1 MNTIRAIRIHDLGG
15 PEVLRWE
22 EIPVPDPGPGEVLV
36 RQEAIGVNYGD
47 IYRRSGIRATPSLP
61 AVIGVEAAGVVEA
74 VGPRD
79 EDAAPAD
86 QGRVFQIGDRVGYCS
101 VLGAYCKRRVV
112 PAHRLIQV
120 PNGLDFEYA
129 AAAMLRGM
137 TAWYLC
143 RRTYRVKAGE
153 PVLVHAA
160 AGGVGT
166 ILSQWCKALNATV
179 IGTVGS
185 EEKARLAREN
195 GCDHVILYDEED
207 FVERVNEITGGE
219 GVPVVFDG
227 VGATTFDDSLRCL
240 RSFGMMIAFGNTSG
254 AVTPLNLQRLMDRS
268 LTVTYPSAMTHLE
281 HRTDLVEAAAALFG
295 YVVTGRIRIA
305 IGQRFPLAEA
315 AEAHRALESRQTQGS
330 TVLLP

>member
-1 MNTIRAIRIHDLGG
+1 MNTTTAIRLHELGG

-36 RQEAIGVNYGD
+36 RHEAIGLNYGD
-47 IYRRSGIRATPSLP
+47 IYRRSGIRATASLP
-61 AVIGVEAAGVVEA
+61 AVIGVEAAGVIEA
-74 VGPRD
+74 VGPSD
-79 EDAAPAD
+79 EGAEPTD
-86 QGRVFQIGDRVGYCS
+86 QNPGFQIGDRVGYS
-101 VLGAYCKRRVV
+101 TVLGAYCKRRVI
-112 PAHRLIQV
+112 PANRLFQI
-120 PNGLDFEYA
+120 PNGLEFEYA
-129 AAAMLRGM
+129 AAAMLAGM

-143 RRTYRVKAGE
+143 RRTYRVKTGE

-185 EEKARLAREN
+185 EAKARLALEN

-207 FVERVNEITGGE
+207 FVERVDEITGGE

-240 RSFGMMIAFGNTSG
+240 RTFGTMIAFGNTSG
-254 AVTPLNLQRLMDRS
+254 AVMPLNLQRLMDKS
-268 LTVTYPSAMTHLE
+268 LTVTYPSAMTHLA

-315 AEAHRALESRQTQGS
+315 AEAHRALESRQTLGS
-330 TVLLP
+330 TVLIP

>member
-1 MNTIRAIRIHDLGG
+1 MSTTTAIRIHDVGG
-15 PEVLRWE
+15 PEALRWE
-22 EIPVPDPGPGEVLV
+22 EIPLLDPGPGEVLV
-36 RQEAIGVNYGD
+36 RHEAIGLNYGD

-79 EDAAPAD
+79 GDALSAD
-86 QGRVFQIGDRVGYCS
+86 QGPAFQIGDRVGYCD
-101 VLGAYCKRRVV
+101 VLGAYCKRRVM
-112 PAHRLIQV
+112 PAHRLVRV
-120 PNGLDFEYA
+120 PNGLDFEHA
-129 AAAMLRGM
+129 AAAMLKGM

-166 ILSQWCKALNATV
+166 ILTQWCKALNATV

-185 EEKARLAREN
+185 AEKGRMATEH
-195 GCDHVILYDEED
+195 GCDHVILYGEED
-207 FVERVNEITGGE
+207 FVDRVDEITGGE

-227 VGATTFDDSLRCL
+227 VGAATFDDSLKCL
-240 RSFGMMIAFGNTSG
+240 RRFGMMIAFGNTSG
-254 AVTPLNLQRLMDRS
+254 AVMPLHLQRLMDRS
-268 LTVTYPSAMTHLE
+268 LTLTYPSAITHLE
-281 HRTDLVEAAAALFG
+281 RRTDLEEGAAALFG

-305 IGQRFPLAEA
+305 IGQRFPLVEA
-315 AEAHRALESRQTQGS
+315 AEAHRALESRQTRGS

>member
-1 MNTIRAIRIHDLGG
+1 MNTTTAIRIHDLGG
-15 PEVLRWE
+15 PEALRWE

-36 RQEAIGVNYGD
+36 RQEAIGLNYGD
-47 IYRRSGIRATPSLP
+47 IYRRSGIRATASLP

-79 EDAAPAD
+79 EDAAPD
-86 QGRVFQIGDRVGYCS
+86 QQGPTLQIGDRVGYS
-101 VLGAYCKRRVV
+101 TVLGAYCKRRVI
-112 PAHRLIQV
+112 PARRLIQV

-129 AAAMLRGM
+129 AAAMLKGM

-143 RRTYRVKAGE
+143 RRTYRVQEGE

-195 GCDHVILYDEED
+195 GCDHVILYREED
-207 FVERVNEITGGE
+207 FAERVAEITGGE

-227 VGATTFDDSLRCL
+227 VGAATFDDSLKCL
-240 RSFGMMIAFGNTSG
+240 RTFGVMVAFGNASE
-254 AVTPLNLQRLMDRS
+254 R
-268 LTVTYPSAMTHLE
+268 
-281 HRTDLVEAAAALFG
+281 
-295 YVVTGRIRIA
+295 
-305 IGQRFPLAEA
+305 
-315 AEAHRALESRQTQGS
+315 
-330 TVLLP
+330 

>member
-1 MNTIRAIRIHDLGG
+1 MNTPRAIRIHAPGG

-36 RQEAIGVNYGD
+36 RHEAIGLNYGD
-47 IYRRSGIRATPSLP
+47 IYRRSGIRATATLP

-79 EDAAPAD
+79 EDAASAD
-86 QGRVFQIGDRVGYCS
+86 QVAFQIGDRVGYCT
-101 VLGAYCKRRVV
+101 VLGAYCRRRVI
-112 PAHRLIQV
+112 PAHHLIQI
-120 PNGLDFEYA
+120 PDGFDFAYA

-143 RRTYRVKAGE
+143 RRTYRVKAGD

-207 FVERVNEITGGE
+207 FVERVDEITGGE

-227 VGATTFDDSLRCL
+227 VGAATFDDSLRCL
-240 RSFGMMIAFGNTSG
+240 RSFGTMIAFGNTSG
-254 AVTPLNLQRLMDRS
+254 AVMPLNLQRLMNES
-268 LTVTYPSAMTHLE
+268 LTVTYPSAMTHLT
-281 HRTDLVEAAAALFG
+281 HRTDLLEAAAALFG
-295 YVVTGRIRIA
+295 YVLTGRIRIVV
-305 IGQRFPLAEA
+305 GQRFPLAEA
-315 AEAHRALESRQTQGS
+315 AEAHRALASRRTRGS

>member
-1 MNTIRAIRIHDLGG
+1 M
-15 PEVLRWE
+15 
-22 EIPVPDPGPGEVLV
+22 
-36 RQEAIGVNYGD
+36 
-47 IYRRSGIRATPSLP
+47 
-61 AVIGVEAAGVVEA
+61 IGVEAAGIVEA
-74 VGPRD
+74 VGPKI
-79 EDAAPAD
+79 EDATPAN
-86 QGRVFQIGDRVGYCS
+86 QVPTFQIGDRVGYCT

-120 PNGLDFEYA
+120 PDGLDFEYA

-143 RRTYRVKAGE
+143 RRTYPVKAGE

-185 EEKARLAREN
+185 EEKARMAREN
-195 GCDHVILYDEED
+195 GCDHVILYDDEN

-227 VGATTFDDSLRCL
+227 VGAATFDDSLRCL
-240 RSFGMMIAFGNTSG
+240 RRFGMMIAFGNTSG
-254 AVTPLNLQRLMDRS
+254 AVMPLNLQRLMDRS
-268 LTVTYPSAMTHLE
+268 LTLTYPSAMTHLE

-315 AEAHRALESRQTQGS
+315 AEAHRALESRQTRGS

>member
-1 MNTIRAIRIHDLGG
+1 MNTTTAIRIHDLGG
-15 PEVLRWE
+15 PEALRWE

-36 RQEAIGVNYGD
+36 RQEAIGLNYGD
-47 IYRRSGIRATPSLP
+47 IYRRSGIRATASLP

-79 EDAAPAD
+79 EDAAPD
-86 QGRVFQIGDRVGYCS
+86 HQGPTLQIGDRVGYS
-101 VLGAYCKRRVV
+101 TVLGAYCKRRVI
-112 PAHRLIQV
+112 PARRLIQV

-129 AAAMLRGM
+129 AAAMLKGM

-143 RRTYRVKAGE
+143 RRTYRVKEGE

-195 GCDHVILYDEED
+195 GCDHVILYSEED
-207 FVERVNEITGGE
+207 FAERVAEITGGE

-227 VGATTFDDSLRCL
+227 VGAATFDDSLKCL
-240 RSFGMMIAFGNTSG
+240 RTFGVMVAFGNASG
-254 AVTPLNLQRLMDRS
+254 AIMPLNLQRLMDRS

-305 IGQRFPLAEA
+305 IGRRFPLAEA
-315 AEAHRALESRQTQGS
+315 AEAHRALESRQTRGS
-330 TVLLP
+330 TILLP